1 MSKRPNI
8 VFMIADDHRWNGI
21 HAFGNP
27 DVQTPTL
34 DELVANGVSFMQA
47 HIMGGLTGAVCVP
60 SRALIHTGVH
70 VFHASV
76 SLDLKDLRGLQT
88 LPPHLTLLGEHLRQ
102 NGYYTHGVG
111 KWHNDKLSFNKSFQ
125 SGANIFFGGMS
136 DHYAVPIHD
145 YDPSAVYPDEA
156 RRTGEKHSSIL
167 FADAAVDFIRR
178 YDGEQPFFLYT
189 AFTAPHDPRTAPAE
203 YAHLY
208 DPAKLPLPENFLP
221 EHPFD
226 TGDLRGRDEKL
237 APWPRT
243 PEVVRQ
249 HLADYYAMISH
260 LDAQVARVLGALAE
274 RGIADETLVIYTADH
289 GLAVGQHGLFGKQN
303 LYEHSIHVPL
313 IVRGPGL
320 PKGKRV
326 DALHYMYDV
335 YPTLC
340 ELVDVPVPATVES
353 RSLVPLITGATTTAR
368 AHVCSVYRHNQRSVS
383 DGRWKLI
390 RYYRSVTENVGAD
403 RLQLFDLSEDPWE
416 TRDLSQ
422 VPSQQPRIQKLAA
435 VLAAWQRS
443 VDDPLADR
451 PVIPGELK

>member
-1 MSKRPNI
+1 MPKRPNI

-21 HAFGNP
+21 RAFGNP
-27 DVQTPTL
+27 IVQTPTL
-34 DELVANGVSFMQA
+34 DALAENGVAFMQS

-60 SRALIHTGVH
+60 SRALIHSGVH

-76 SLDLKDLRGLQT
+76 SLDLTNSRGLQT
-88 LPPHLTLLGEHLRQ
+88 LPAHLTLLGENLGHH
-102 NGYYTHGVG
+102 GYSTYGVG
-111 KWHNDKLSFNKSFQ
+111 KWHNDKAAFNRSFQ
-125 SGANIFFGGMS
+125 GGATIFFGGMS
-136 DHYAVPIHD
+136 DHYRVPIHD
-145 YDPSAVYPDEA
+145 YDPTGVYPDSSQ
-156 RRTGEKHSSIL
+156 RSGSKHSSIL
-167 FADAAVDFIRR
+167 FADAAVDFIHS
-178 YDGEQPFFLYT
+178 YSDEKPFFLYT

-203 YAHLY
+203 YARLY
-208 DPAKLPLPENFLP
+208 DPARIPLPENYLP

-226 TGDLRGRDEKL
+226 NGDMVGRDEKL

-243 PEVVRQ
+243 PEVVQQ

-260 LDAQVARVLGALAE
+260 LDSQVARVLGALAE
-274 RGIADETLVIYTADH
+274 RGLADDTIVVYTADH

-340 ELVDVPVPATVES
+340 ELVDVPIPVTVES
-353 RSLVPLITGATTTAR
+353 RSLLSLMTGATTTAR
-368 AHVCSVYRHNQRSVS
+368 AHVCSVYRHVQRSVS

-390 RYYRSVTENVGAD
+390 RYYRPATGNVGTD
-403 RLQLFDLSEDPWE
+403 QIQLFDLREDPWE

-422 VPSQQPRIQKLAA
+422 VPTQGERVQQLAE

-443 VDDPLADR
+443 VSDPLADQ
-451 PVIPGELK
+451 PVLPRA